1 MCRVYWTVV
10 AVIGTALVC
19 SGQSEFDAASV
30 KVADPSL
37 PPRVLAGGPGN
48 GDPGHYSVRAVLLDI
63 LTAAYG
69 VQYDLISGGPDW
81 LKSDRYE
88 IDAVMPPD
96 TTQPRFQAMLQN
108 LLAQRFH
115 LSVHRETRNFPAFDL
130 VVAEGGPKFQETAP
144 TPEPPSLGAAAVS
157 GPRTDRDGFPVLPPG
172 PHTGRILSKGNLR
185 FKFQERS
192 MAYFAGVLGS
202 LIQHAA
208 GPDFGAKV
216 PRVFDKTG
224 LPGKYDFTLEF
235 ACADCV
241 AASAAA
247 TPPVSAGGPV
257 AGSDGP
263 GIFQAIEKH
272 LGLKAVR
279 VRDVPLEVIVVD
291 RVDRSPTPN

>member
-1 MCRVYWTVV
+1 MRRAYWTVV
-10 AVIGTALVC
+10 AVIGTAVVC
-19 SGQSEFDAASV
+19 PGQPEFDAASV

-37 PPRVLAGGPGN
+37 PPRVLTGGPGN
-48 GDPGHYSVRAVLLDI
+48 GNPGHYSVRAVLLDI

-69 VQYDLISGGPDW
+69 VPSDQIYGGPDW

-108 LLAQRFH
+108 LLVQRFH

-130 VVAEGGPKFQETAP
+130 VVAEAGPKFRETTAGADSGS
-144 TPEPPSLGAAAVS
+144 PP
-157 GPRTDRDGFPVLPPG
+157 TDRDGFPVLPPG
-172 PHTGRILSKGNLR
+172 PHTGRILWKGNLR

-192 MAYFAGVLGS
+192 MAYFADVLGS
-202 LIQHAA
+202 LMQHAA
-208 GPDFGAKV
+208 GPGFGAKA

-224 LPGKYDFTLEF
+224 LPGKYDFTIEF
-235 ACADCV
+235 ACGDCV

-247 TPPVSAGGPV
+247 TPPLPAGGPV

-263 GIFQAIEKH
+263 GIFQALEKH
-272 LGLKAVR
+272 LGLKAVK
-279 VRDVPLEVIVVD
+279 VRDVPLEVIVVN
-291 RVDRSPTPN
+291 RVDKSPTPN